1 MRTYADRLLPLML
14 AAAAAPCVT
23 PAKAATVAPYD
34 HIFVVMEENHEY
46 SQIIGNKNAPNLNFY
61 ATSYA
66 LATGYDS
73 VTHPSAPNYV
83 ALVGG
88 SFFGIKDDN
97 AWQTH
102 KLNDPSLTSQ
112 LEAAKLTWKGYFQG
126 LPKPGFTGN
135 CYPAACYYASKHNG
149 PIYFDVVNGS
159 KTELK
164 REVPIT
170 QLTTDLA
177 GKPPNFRRDRAG
189 PVPRHAW
196 RLRHLHQ
203 FNRCAA
209 GGRGRYLRGRP
220 GGPDHRRA
228 ILGKREQRHRDRVG
242 RRQHQYRRRRARA
255 GHRDHQHRAAQAG
268 GPYRQQPLWAA
279 GHHSGSVRVGVP
291 AEYVW
296 GTFAAGF
303 VRASLT
309 MKKGSRSFLKKRTKK
324 LFLLSAT
331 V

>member
-177 GKPPNFRRDRAG
+177 AKLPNFAVIIPDQCHDMHGGYGTCTNSTDAQL
-189 PVPRHAW
+189 VAAADTY
-196 RLRHLHQ
+196 
-203 FNRCAA
+203 AA
-209 GGRGRYLRGRP
+209 GLVAQITAAPFWAKGNNAIVIVWDEGSTNI
-220 GGPDHRRA
+220 GG
-228 ILGKREQRHRDRVG
+228 G
-242 RRQHQYRRRRARA
+242 
-255 GHRDHQHRAAQAG
+255 GH
-268 GPYRQQPLWAA
+268 
-279 GHHSGSVRVGVP
+279 VP
-291 AEYVW
+291 AIVITSTGPRKLADPTASNHYGLL
-296 GTFAAGF
+296 GTIQAAFGLACLQNTCGAPLLPALFAHP
-303 VRASLT
+303 
-309 MKKGSRSFLKKRTKK
+309 
-324 LFLLSAT
+324 
-331 V
+331 